1 MPVERTRNS
10 RLILVT
16 FSVPANFRAVA
27 AITHVT
33 PTAAVILAAID
44 EEPPAII
51 ALALMDFR
59 NQIRSDQKFGG

>member
-33 PTAAVILAAID
+33 PTAAVILAAIH
-44 EEPPAII
+44 EEPTAII
-51 ALALMDFR
+51 SVTLMNFH
-59 NQIRSDQKFGG
+59 NQIRLDQQFRS